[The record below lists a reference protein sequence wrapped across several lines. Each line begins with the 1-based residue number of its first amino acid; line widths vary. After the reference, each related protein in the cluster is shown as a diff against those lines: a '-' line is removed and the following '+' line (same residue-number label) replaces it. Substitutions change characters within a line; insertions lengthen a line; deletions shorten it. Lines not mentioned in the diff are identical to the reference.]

1 MNLYDIFQQVNFLTN
16 KDQSGYT
23 FTPEEFSRAATI
35 AQSGYYTSIIGQLR
49 STPINQ
55 KMDIVPNEFNP
66 LVQLVKSAA
75 ITPPFLVPS
84 DFMFEKALTVGFFDV
99 EILDPKRYNFLV
111 HNPFYENSRAFAKVE
126 QGQVVI
132 SNNPTTA
139 TLVYYR
145 LPLNVYFDYVFDQ
158 YGVFWYMEPG
168 SWLHA
173 EIDPTKFD
181 LVRATIQWAASTAYS
196 VGVRVKNLGIAY
208 QVITA
213 VPDTDTT
220 PPATNPKYLSLGD
233 DTIMTNVT
241 HTKHNFDGYVSQ
253 SIELDIPVW
262 AYEEFV
268 QKVYQIVMINRTGG
282 FQQKQAQ

>member
-1 MNLYDIFQQVNFLTN
+1 MNLYDVFQQVNFLTN

-35 AQSGYYTSIIGQLR
+35 AQSGYYTAIIAQLR
-49 STPINQ
+49 ATPINQ
-55 KMDIVPNEFNP
+55 KMDIVPSEFNS
-66 LVQLVKSAA
+66 LVQLVKSAV
-75 ITPPFLVPS
+75 ITPPFNVPS

-99 EILDPKRYNFLV
+99 ELLDPKRYNYLV

-145 LPLNVYFDYVFDQ
+145 LPLNVYFDYVFDVN
-158 YGVFWYMEPG
+158 GVFWYMEPG
-168 SWLHA
+168 SWLVTNGA
-173 EIDPTKFD
+173 NLD
-181 LVRATIQWAASTAYS
+181 LVRAVTQWATSTAYS
-196 VGVRVKNLGIAY
+196 VGTRVMNLGIAY
-208 QVITA
+208 KVITE
-213 VPDTDTT
+213 VLNTDTT
-220 PPATNPKYLSLGD
+220 PPAANPKYQSLGD
-233 DTIMTNVT
+233 AIIMASVT

-253 SIELDIPVW
+253 SVELDLPIW

-282 FQQKQAQ
+282 FQQKPQQ

>member
-1 MNLYDIFQQVNFLTN
+1 MANLYDIFQQVNFLTN

-23 FTPEEFSRAATI
+23 FTPEEFSRAATL
-35 AQSGYYTSIIGQLR
+35 AQSGYYSTIIGQLR

-66 LVQLVKSAA
+66 LVQLVKSAV
-75 ITPPFLVPS
+75 ITPPFNVPT

-99 EILDPKRYNFLV
+99 TILDPTRYNYLV

-126 QGQVVI
+126 QGVVVI

-145 LPLNVYFDYVFDQ
+145 LPLSVFFDYVFDANQ
-158 YGVFWYMEPG
+158 VFYYMEPG
-168 SWLHA
+168 SWLVTNGA
-173 EIDPTKFD
+173 NLD
-181 LVRATIQWAASTAYS
+181 LVRAVAAWTASTAYS
-196 VGVRVKNLGIAY
+196 VGARVTNIGIAY
-208 QVITA
+208 KVITA
-213 VPDTDTT
+213 VLNTDTT
-220 PPATNPKYLSLGD
+220 APATNPKYQALGD
-233 DTIMTNVT
+233 AIIMASVT
-241 HTKHNFDGYVSQ
+241 HTKHNINGYVSQ

-282 FQQKQAQ
+282 FQQKQQ